1 MKRIIFTVT
10 NDLVFDQRMDRI
22 CGTLACNGYEC
33 VLIGRR
39 KRGSLDL
46 EQKSYEQV
54 RIPCWFSK
62 GKAFYIEY
70 NLKLFWYLLVRKA
83 NIYCAIDLD
92 TALPVW
98 MVSKAKQKTMVYDA
112 HEFFSEMEEII
123 SRPLIHKAWVAVEKF
138 ILKRVKHGYTISDG
152 YARMFKDRYNA
163 DLKVIRNAPR
173 IEPKQKGKVA
183 TEESR
188 FIIYQGV
195 LNVGRGLEASLAAM
209 KELHGIEFKVFGDG
223 PKAPELK
230 EMAQSLALNGHVKFQ
245 GAVRPEELR
254 DHTAR
259 AWLGLTL
266 FSDEGLHHRYSLAN
280 RFFDYMHAGIPQ
292 VAMNYPE
299 YKAFNDK
306 WGVAVLIDELN
317 PEAIEAA
324 VQSLIDRPEE
334 YDRLKE
340 NCLKA
345 RAENSW
351 NQEAVKL
358 IDFYKRI

>member
-10 NDLVFDQRMDRI
+10 NDLVFDQRMERI
-22 CGTLACNGYEC
+22 CGTLACNGYDC
-33 VLIGRR
+33 VLIGR
-39 KRGSLDL
+39 KGGKS
-46 EQKSYEQV
+46 QKLSQKNYEQV

-70 NLKLFWYLLVRKA
+70 NLKLLWYLLFRKTD
-83 NIYCAIDLD
+83 IFCAIDLD

-98 MVSKAKQKTMVYDA
+98 VMSKLKRKTMVYDA

-138 ILKRVKHGYTISDG
+138 ILKRVKYGYTISDG
-152 YARMFKDRYNA
+152 YARLFKERYNA

-173 IEPKQKGKVA
+173 IDKSKPPHPDHK
-183 TEESR
+183 

-209 KELHGIEFKVFGDG
+209 QKLEGMELQIFGAGPKEKELK
-223 PKAPELK
+223 
-230 EMAQSLALNGHVKFQ
+230 QLAKSYKLNGHVKFK
-245 GAVRPEELR
+245 GPVRPENLKT
-254 DHTAR
+254 HTTE

-266 FSDEGLHHRYSLAN
+266 FSEAGLHHRYSLAN

-299 YKAFNDK
+299 YRAFNEK
-306 WGVAVLIDELN
+306 WEVALLIDELS
-317 PEAIEAA
+317 PQAIEAA
-324 VQSLIDRPEE
+324 IQQLVEHPEKYE
-334 YDRLKE
+334 Q
-340 NCLKA
+340 LKA
-345 RAENSW
+345 NCKEAREHNSW
-351 NQEAVKL
+351 NQEAIKL